1 MGQSG
6 FLRLARQPVREIV
19 ESQRHAF
26 LHSFRLRLALGIITN
41 AGIITCRVVERKG
54 ERAARMIDGA
64 EGRHAVQL
72 GQPFLLRS
80 LGRPEDRSQYLV
92 LESQQQ
98 LHAYVLTDLGAQV
111 LVHAFHLL
119 VQRQGI
125 VRQLAAHRCS
135 HGVTGNLPTF
145 ASPCTDGE
153 HIVIQLVQQ
162 FRHTD
167 RLVILSFG
175 DGHRLFGPSVQLDP
189 HRSFLGKK

>member
-1 MGQSG
+1 
-6 FLRLARQPVREIV
+6 
-19 ESQRHAF
+19 
-26 LHSFRLRLALGIITN
+26 
-41 AGIITCRVVERKG
+41 
-54 ERAARMIDGA
+54 MIDGA
-64 EGRHAVQL
+64 ESRHAVQL

-125 VRQLAAHRCS
+125 VRQLAAYRCG
-135 HGVTGNLPTF
+135 HGVAGNLPTV

-153 HIVIQLVQQ
+153 HILVQLVQQ

-175 DGHRLFGPSVQLDP
+175 NGHRLFGPSVQFNP